1 MTYLPDKKG
10 REKMMVPMQKF
21 LAWVIC
27 QVNPDD
33 LILANDDLFSVK
45 LHCTPENQ
53 LVHDFMKCGT
63 IIIIIII
70 VKHFMKP

>member
-1 MTYLPDKKG
+1 MLLAEKCKFCRNILDIPSSHTYGSKTMKK
-10 REKMMVPMQKF
+10 K
-21 LAWVIC
+21 A
-27 QVNPDD
+27 
-33 LILANDDLFSVK
+33 K